1 MKKFQ
6 FRLETLKRVRERKVD
21 LHSIEVDER
30 RNARNIEKQ
39 KLHSIQQHEQESFDQ
54 RRSALQSGSAD
65 DMFAWEMY
73 TTQVSQM
80 RVQQQDVLSD
90 AEENLKESTKKLIK
104 SLQEKQVVTKY
115 RERKLSEYNLELI
128 ADEQKELDEVANN
141 LMNAKQTPPDV

>member
-39 KLHSIQQHEQESFDQ
+39 KLLSIQQHEQESYNQ
-54 RRSALQSGSAD
+54 RRNALQNGSAD

-73 TTQVSQM
+73 TNQVSKM

-90 AEENLKESTKKLIK
+90 AEDNLKESTKKLVK

-141 LMNAKQTPPDV
+141 LMTTKQSPPDV